1 MKNSEA
7 SEETSLPSVSLT
19 ALVQRGAAQDR
30 ERNVR
35 LSVLRQVHSKALNPK
50 PQNPNPKPHTPHP
63 KPRTLNL
70 VASG

>member
-35 LSVLRQVHSKALNPK
+35 LSVLRQVHLKALNPK
-50 PQNPNPKPHTPHP
+50 PQTPNPKPQTPNP
-63 KPRTLNL
+63 KH
-70 VASG
+70 